1 MTKAQDDE
9 MQGARSCA
17 AVVLYRPDPAIL
29 ARQANGLR
37 GCRLFAFAN
46 GPVEPAVL
54 AALKPT
60 DLRLI
65 ESPENVGLGHG
76 LNAVME
82 AAAAEGFSHVMLLDQ
97 DSEPRA
103 GMLETLTQR
112 FVSLVQDGK
121 SVAILAPR
129 LVPPEEGFY
138 KPIHY
143 EWRGKPHAS
152 GLAAVDFAPTSGS
165 LVSTTAFAAIGPF
178 RADFFIAG
186 IDVEWGFRG
195 WDRGWGSYIATDL
208 TVPHRW
214 GEAVGPDEVG
224 KAQILRHSPLRNYY
238 YARNVIATACL
249 RHVPL
254 RWRIKSSA
262 GLAAQIGL
270 LALKGERGA
279 LGPIR
284 AGLAD
289 GLRGRLGRS
298 SKEAT
303 G

>member
-1 MTKAQDDE
+1 MTKAQSE
-9 MQGARSCA
+9 QVGGGRSCA

-29 ARQANGLR
+29 ARQADGLR

-46 GPVEPAVL
+46 GPVEEAVL
-54 AALKPT
+54 TALKQT

-65 ESPENVGLGHG
+65 ESPENVGLGRG

-82 AAAAEGFSHVMLLDQ
+82 AAIADGFSHVMLLDQ

-103 GMLETLTQR
+103 GMLEALTQR
-112 FVSLVQDGK
+112 FIALVQDGK
-121 SVAILAPR
+121 AVAILAPK
-129 LVPPEEGFY
+129 LVPPKEGFY

-143 EWRGKPHAS
+143 EWRGKPDS
-152 GLAAVDFAPTSGS
+152 NRIAAVDFAPTSGS
-165 LVSTTAFAAIGPF
+165 LVSTSAFGAIGDF

-195 WDRGWGSYIATDL
+195 WALGWGSYVATDL

-214 GEAVGPDEVG
+214 GGAVGPDEAG
-224 KAQILRHSPLRNYY
+224 KAQILRHSSLRNYY
-238 YARNVIATACL
+238 YTRNVIATACL

-254 RWRIKSSA
+254 RWRIKSIA

-270 LALKGERGA
+270 LALKGEPGA

-289 GLRGRLGRS
+289 GFRVRLGRS
-298 SKEAT
+298 PREAAV
-303 G
+303 